1 MKNKLEISKTDI
13 IADLNYLLKF
23 LVSVF
28 PIDIIMKRCYNIDFY
43 NIMQYYYKK
52 AKDISDIR
60 NFASLLS
67 ELFCALKCNHLWLN
81 DCLYSYLKNNN
92 TESPIKDYIKKSIS
106 SKAVYRTHL
115 VFKDLIQHKTIPI
128 PLFYYQN
135 EYYIKYPLVLDK
147 VFLSAGSK
155 LISVNGLSS
164 CELIAQYQDQLSLY
178 DFQNKIFYST
188 FGNPET
194 HYIGSNIYLLLESS
208 RYKFIFEDHL
218 QKKITLEY
226 NNSSQGQSQC
236 NIYKP
241 RNSFHNFSK
250 MVHYFSELKILYI
263 RIPAMNLDDL
273 NYYIENIL
281 IEGKKGI
288 VKAVVF
294 DIRNNPGGQSLLWI
308 NILKHI
314 ISNKM
319 EYRTEYIVK
328 NSYENKKYIS
338 IYSKLLKRLK
348 KNNENIS
355 YDSFGNNLSLKKIP
369 FLDNQEYLYFECNS
383 TLVPDCNSLSLTVPM
398 YIITQNIYSAAGCF
412 TAFASSNNI
421 NIVGD
426 DNPLPLGS
434 CFDPMLVELPKSHLI
449 FSITNT
455 LDITNC
461 KNLEDI
467 FHTQINIPV
476 ILSLEEKVE
485 YYNTDLG
492 NSQNDKCQWLLTQDP
507 YFRKVIYLL
516 TQTE

>member
-194 HYIGSNIYLLLESS
+194 HYIGSKIYLLLESS

-218 QKKITLEY
+218 QKK
-226 NNSSQGQSQC
+226 
-236 NIYKP
+236 
-241 RNSFHNFSK
+241 
-250 MVHYFSELKILYI
+250 
-263 RIPAMNLDDL
+263 
-273 NYYIENIL
+273 NY
-281 IEGKKGI
+281 
-288 VKAVVF
+288 
-294 DIRNNPGGQSLLWI
+294 P
-308 NILKHI
+308 
-314 ISNKM
+314 
-319 EYRTEYIVK
+319 
-328 NSYENKKYIS
+328 
-338 IYSKLLKRLK
+338 
-348 KNNENIS
+348 
-355 YDSFGNNLSLKKIP
+355 
-369 FLDNQEYLYFECNS
+369 
-383 TLVPDCNSLSLTVPM
+383 
-398 YIITQNIYSAAGCF
+398 
-412 TAFASSNNI
+412 
-421 NIVGD
+421 
-426 DNPLPLGS
+426 
-434 CFDPMLVELPKSHLI
+434 
-449 FSITNT
+449 
-455 LDITNC
+455 
-461 KNLEDI
+461 
-467 FHTQINIPV
+467 
-476 ILSLEEKVE
+476 
-485 YYNTDLG
+485 
-492 NSQNDKCQWLLTQDP
+492 
-507 YFRKVIYLL
+507 
-516 TQTE
+516 